1 MNKYQK
7 GRLGLFLFCIFIFL
21 YLAIAQL
28 SWIPS
33 IFGEEPF
40 VYKSQG
46 RRDPMMPLIT
56 PQGLIRD
63 IKSLGPHEGLS
74 LEGIIYDAQSKS
86 LAIINGQI
94 VKAGDAIGEAKI
106 LDIRQDRVIIL
117 KDNEVQEI
125 KLKEDE

>member
-21 YLAIAQL
+21 YLAMAQL
-28 SWIPS
+28 GWNPCL
-33 IFGEEPF
+33 FGEEPF

-46 RRDPMMPLIT
+46 RRDPMIPLIT

-63 IKSLGPHEGLS
+63 IKSLDPHEGLS

-94 VKAGDAIGEAKI
+94 VKAGDAIGEVKI

-117 KDNEVQEI
+117 KDNEAQEI
-125 KLKEDE
+125 KLKEEE